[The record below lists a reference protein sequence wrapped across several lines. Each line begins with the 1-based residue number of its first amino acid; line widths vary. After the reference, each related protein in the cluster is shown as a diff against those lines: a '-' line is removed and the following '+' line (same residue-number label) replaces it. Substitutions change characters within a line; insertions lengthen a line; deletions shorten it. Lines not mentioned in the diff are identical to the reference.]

1 MKKFTILIA
10 VIALVCFSVPAMAND
25 WNFYGSARMSTN
37 YVSNDFGNTG
47 TTTAAPTDDT
57 KDAGTNWLLQGN
69 SRIGARVKGEHLSGR
84 FEYGTGVNVRLLW
97 GEWDFGGGKLLVGQ
111 DYTPTSQFISTSI
124 YGNIAEDSNLLGTGA
139 MYGSREAQLKLSFGG
154 FQVALVENDNAD
166 DLGSGG
172 DIDVYLPKL
181 EVGWGMGFDTWS
193 FGLMGGAATYSIQD
207 APSTVTVGKTSD
219 IDVTS
224 YVIGANGQVAFGP
237 LTLKAAVSAGQN
249 VGNAWGDA
257 VSLGSGVLK
266 TNGNDISDTDA
277 YQGAFVGVFKL
288 SDMWAFEGGVG
299 YRRDD
304 PDDDGYVNKEMQVYL
319 QAFITLAP
327 GVYILPEVGF
337 IDHFNQA
344 NNAGT
349 NSRSAGDTLYAGAKW
364 QIDF

>member
-37 YVSNDFGNTG
+37 YVSDDFQNSG
-47 TTTAAPTDDT
+47 TTVGGDDDT

-84 FEYGTGVNVRLLW
+84 FEYGTGVNVRLLY

-111 DYTPTSQFISTSI
+111 DYTPSSQFISTSI

-139 MYGSREAQLKLSFGG
+139 FYGSREAQLKLSFGG

-166 DLGSGG
+166 DLGSDG
-172 DIDVYLPKL
+172 DVDVYLPKL

-193 FGLMGGAATYSIQD
+193 FNLMGGAATYSIED
-207 APSTVTVGKTSD
+207 ATNTAGTD
-219 IDVTS
+219 TNNITVTS
-224 YVIGANGQVAFGP
+224 YMIGADGQVAFGP
-237 LTLKAAVSAGQN
+237 LTLKAAISAGRN
-249 VGNAWGDA
+249 VGNAWGSS
-257 VSLGSGVLK
+257 VSLGSGILK
-266 TNGNDISDTDA
+266 DNGKDIDDTDA
-277 YQGAFVGVFKL
+277 YQASLVGVFKL

-299 YRRDD
+299 YRADD
-304 PDDDGYVNKEMQVYL
+304 PDSNNARLDKELQAYL

-327 GVYILPEVGF
+327 GVYILPEVGY
-337 IDHFNQA
+337 IDHY
-344 NNAGT
+344 NNT
-349 NSRSAGDTLYAGAKW
+349 NGKSAGDTVYAGAKW

>member
-25 WNFYGSARMSTN
+25 WNFYGSARVSTN
-37 YVSNDFGNTG
+37 YVSDDFANSG
-47 TTTAAPTDDT
+47 TSVGDNDT

-69 SRIGARVKGEHLSGR
+69 SRIGARVKGEKLSGR
-84 FEYGTGVNVRLLW
+84 FEYGTGVNVRLLY
-97 GEWDFGGGKLLVGQ
+97 GQWDFGGGKLLVGQ

-124 YGNIAEDSNLLGTGA
+124 YGNIAEDANLLGTGA
-139 MYGSREAQLKLSFGG
+139 FYGSREAQLKLSFGG

-172 DIDVYLPKL
+172 DVDVYLPKL

-193 FGLMGGAATYSIQD
+193 FGLMGGAATYSVQD
-207 APSTVTVGKTSD
+207 SPSTVTAGKFSD

-224 YVIGANGQVAFGP
+224 YVIGAMGQAAFGP

-249 VGNAWGDA
+249 VGNAWGSA

-266 TNGNDISDTDA
+266 TDGEDISDTDA
-277 YQGAFVGVFKL
+277 YQGALVGVFKL

-299 YRRDD
+299 YRHDD
-304 PDDDGYVNKEMQVYL
+304 PDDDGYVDKEMQIYL

-327 GVYILPEVGF
+327 GVYILPEIGY
-337 IDHFNQA
+337 IDHKNDA
-344 NNAGT
+344 TAAG
-349 NSRSAGDTLYAGAKW
+349 SRSAGDTTYVGAKW